1 MGDEFLVIGCDGIW
15 EKCEN
20 EDAVEFVRMRL
31 TAEKSAPSSLSQVCA
46 EICDRGLCPT
56 MDGSDP
62 AFDGKGCDNM
72 TVMVVQLLPN
82 IISAGLKRPGVE
94 ASVDEPEAKCAKKAD
109 EGT

>member
-1 MGDEFLVIGCDGIW
+1 MGNLSRALGDLRYKQNKDVPAAEQIVTAFPEVREVEIKAGEDEFLVIGCDGIW

-62 AFDGKGCDNM
+62 AFDGKG
-72 TVMVVQLLPN
+72 
-82 IISAGLKRPGVE
+82 
-94 ASVDEPEAKCAKKAD
+94 
-109 EGT
+109 